1 MKQYEEKLNSKYNK
15 LDEQIAEE
23 YLTQIKYQRY
33 KEYLDYLIEYN
44 LNNNPQEYERLINE
58 YNERIKVTA
67 LNGLAE
73 LQR

>member
-1 MKQYEEKLNSKYNK
+1 MKQYEEKLSSKYNK

-44 LNNNPQEYERLINE
+44 LNNNP
-58 YNERIKVTA
+58 
-67 LNGLAE
+67 
-73 LQR
+73 